1 MSDATSDPDR
11 VSPAGLVFQ
20 AMVRDLLAAEYD
32 RRTKMEGRGSTI
44 VTASASLLT
53 VVFGLTVVVTGR
65 DYVFDSCLAVVAL
78 LAALLA
84 FVVSAVLG
92 IVVSACGFGYK
103 TVDRKTL
110 ERLTDQQGEFWTM
123 SADDAVNHDVE
134 QQVRTICSLRDANEK
149 KAKLVTASLVSQVLA
164 ITLLS
169 VSVGLELYWRTSLPD
184 IWDWFGDV
192 GFQSPPW

>member
-1 MSDATSDPDR
+1 LSDATSDPDR

-32 RRTKMEGRGSTI
+32 RRTKMEGRGSMI

-53 VVFGLTVVVTGR
+53 VVFSLTVVVTGK
-65 DYVFDSCLAVVAL
+65 DYVFESCLAVVAL

-92 IVVSACGFGYK
+92 IVVGAYGFNYR

-110 ERLTDQQGEFWTM
+110 KRLTDQQGEFWTM

-134 QQVRTICSLRDANEK
+134 QQVETICSLRNANKK
-149 KAKLVTASLVSQVLA
+149 KANLVTAGLVSPVLA

-169 VSVGLELYWRTSLPD
+169 VSLGLELYGSMSLPD
-184 IWDWFGDV
+184 TWIG
-192 GFQSPPW
+192 SAT